1 MDPQKANGGH
11 KYKKLKHSRKSSCS
25 SSSSSSAEENEK
37 VAKPQTK
44 TEVTSGPNDA
54 KIVVTK
60 TTTAEKKIIPAG
72 KANATQIKQI

>member
-11 KYKKLKHSRKSSCS
+11 KYKKLKNSRKS